1 MKRVFFCL
9 SLPPAATGC
18 QSRKEL
24 LLNQKKEKELQIIY
38 EKENRFKKA
47 FEKADSAFWKDFN
60 NHRIII
66 IK

>member
-1 MKRVFFCL
+1 MKQVFFYFIL
-9 SLPPAATGC
+9 LVVATGC

-24 LLNQKKEKELQIIY
+24 LKQEKERELQIIY

-47 FEKADSAFWKDFN
+47 FEKADSSFWEDFN

-66 IK
+66 K